1 MEELLLPPDEC
12 GEREGGQRC
21 ETEGRKNYVVTQD
34 EVEAALRRI
43 KKGKAV
49 GPDDI
54 PVEAWKC
61 LEEIGMKF
69 LTNLMNTILETE
81 RMPEDWRESTL
92 VPIYKGKGDI
102 KDWEL

>member
-1 MEELLLPPDEC
+1 M
-12 GEREGGQRC
+12 
-21 ETEGRKNYVVTQD
+21 TQD
-34 EVEAALRRI
+34 EVEAALRRM

-61 LEEIGMKF
+61 LEEIGVKS

-81 RMPEDWRESTL
+81 RMPEDWRVLSPDLLERSL
-92 VPIYKGKGDI
+92 VPIYKKRGYTRL
-102 KDWEL
+102 WEL